1 MCQLV
6 CIFSTP
12 LYSCE
17 QVQWV
22 QTRFTIV
29 IDDDVI
35 FTRNTRIEHLI
46 DALKQNP
53 SVGLVGGIY
62 EVSLCLLIVA
72 AIIESLSQAFSV
84 S

>member
-12 LYSCE
+12 LYSYE
-17 QVQWV
+17 QVRLV

-53 SVGLVGGIY
+53 SVALAGGIY
-62 EVSLCLLIVA
+62 EVSLCISIVA
-72 AIIESLSQAFSV
+72 AIIESLSQGFPV